1 MSAPVQTEH
10 LRPGQQGNITFTL
23 GSDCAL
29 GRTGQVVTMAATPA
43 ETGDQLRTI
52 STYLGGYKNRSFVQD
67 IVSPPVL
74 VDAEKGKRID
84 FAASN
89 IFQAVDPTVGR
100 TGAIKE
106 ISHVNTRTDYQTTEW
121 ALGSFISFQANA
133 EAVEQYNVRQVTAK
147 MLLEKVKLWR
157 ELKIVEELGTAGN
170 WNANNVTTLLSTYQW
185 NGGANA
191 DPLKDI
197 QALLSASAQIV
208 DLLVMSTDAAFAFFS
223 HARVISM
230 MRQVKGDEAQP
241 EDVARAVAIS
251 QETMRIKVA
260 GLPDILIAPAKVQDA
275 TTGKY
280 QPIWGGNGLGGNV
293 VGLSVASGM
302 SEDESS
308 SYMTFRTRGMSGSGI
323 VTYEY
328 IPLDRGLNKGV
339 MLQCGFGEARFF
351 PSNVSGG
358 LIANV
363 LQ

>member
-1 MSAPVQTEH
+1 MNAHTLQH
-10 LRPGQQGNITFTL
+10 LAPGQRGEVTFTL
-23 GSDCAL
+23 GADCQFGKA
-29 GRTGQVVTMAATPA
+29 GQKVTMAVTPA
-43 ETGDQLRTI
+43 ETGDQLKTI

-67 IVSPPVL
+67 VISPPVL

-89 IFQAVDPTVGR
+89 VFQAVDPTVGR

-106 ISHVNTRTDYQTTEW
+106 ISHVNTRTDYETTEW
-121 ALGSFISFQANA
+121 ALGAFISFQANA

-157 ELKIVEELGTAGN
+157 ELALVQELGTVGN
-170 WNANNVTTLLSTYQW
+170 WNANNATTLLNTYQW
-185 NGGANA
+185 NGGTNA

-197 QALLSASAQIV
+197 QALISASAQMV
-208 DLLVMSTDAAFAFFS
+208 DLLVMSPDAAFAFFS
-223 HARVISM
+223 HAKVIAM

-241 EDVARAVAIS
+241 EDVARSIAIA

-275 TTGKY
+275 TTGKF

-293 VGLSVASGM
+293 IGLTVASGM

-308 SYMTFRTRGMSGSGI
+308 THMTFRTRGMSGSGI

-328 IPLDRGLNKGV
+328 VPLDRGLNKGV

-358 LIANV
+358 LIKNV